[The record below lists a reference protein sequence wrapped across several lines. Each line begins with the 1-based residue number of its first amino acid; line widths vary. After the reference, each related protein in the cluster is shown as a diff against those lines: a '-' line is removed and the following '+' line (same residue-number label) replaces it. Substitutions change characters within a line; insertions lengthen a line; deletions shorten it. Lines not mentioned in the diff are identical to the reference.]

1 MSHILYAACLIYD
14 IHTTRKEQLTTLS
27 PQLAS
32 SKLKVFLENNFKTN
46 STLMSIIRYQPPQT
60 LAFSGF
66 DRLSNLRDELD
77 TLFEMPF
84 WSNFGRQSQL
94 FSGWSPALDLY
105 QNNENVIARVELPG
119 MRKEDI
125 EISLQDG
132 MLTINGE
139 RKSEIAEG
147 DKAERTERYVG
158 KFRRS
163 ISLPTQ
169 VDANKVTANY
179 RDGILTVTL
188 PKAEEAKPKQIKV
201 DVA

>member
-1 MSHILYAACLIYD
+1 
-14 IHTTRKEQLTTLS
+14 
-27 PQLAS
+27 
-32 SKLKVFLENNFKTN
+32 
-46 STLMSIIRYQPPQT
+46 MSIIRYQSPET
-60 LAFSGF
+60 VAWSGLN
-66 DRLSNLRDELD
+66 RLSNLRDELD

-84 WSNFGRQSQL
+84 WSNFGGQSQL

-105 QNNENVIARVELPG
+105 QNNDNVVVRVELPGMHIARVELPG

-132 MLTINGE
+132 MLTISGE
-139 RKSEIAEG
+139 RKSAEG
-147 DKAERTERYVG
+147 EKAERTERYVG

-169 VDANKVTANY
+169 VDANKVTATY

-188 PKAEEAKPKQIKV
+188 PKAEEAKPKQIQV
-201 DVA
+201 NVA